1 MPQGD
6 EDNGLQTPEMS
17 ILHSEPAMPTP
28 NDAYDVPLTI
38 AEASAH
44 GMYQRVLSNW
54 ASDLLILRR
63 QGLDQP
69 GWRTAVE
76 EAGEPMWRR
85 AA

>member
-1 MPQGD
+1 MPEGD
-6 EDNGLQTPEMS
+6 GDNGLQSPEMS
-17 ILHSEPAMPTP
+17 ISHSESAMPTP
-28 NDAYDVPLTI
+28 NDSYDVPLTI
-38 AEASAH
+38 AEASAR
-44 GMYQRVLSNW
+44 GMYQRVLSSW